1 MNIIWKGVI
10 SMNFVNNWKKP
21 KIRTSKMK
29 KRFLK
34 RIKGSA
40 LREIKRKKLMDP
52 KALFYL
58 HKYINSRF
66 EKGKTEIYTDY
77 FKEQNKIDELYALGI
92 AETIKLLEEYKIQMN
107 KMYENEKSYK
117 KAAERLDSESF
128 IAPSIIE
135 DDYKLLLDEFTKLNE
150 ILDWKN

>member
-1 MNIIWKGVI
+1 
-10 SMNFVNNWKKP
+10 MNFTSNWKKP
-21 KIRTSKMK
+21 KIKTNKMK

-34 RIKGSA
+34 KIKRSA
-40 LREIKRKKLMDP
+40 LREIRKKKLMDP

-58 HKYINSRF
+58 HKYINSKF

-92 AETIKLLEEYKIQMN
+92 AETLKLLEEYKIQMN
-107 KMYENEKSYK
+107 TMCENEKSYK
-117 KAAERLDSESF
+117 KAAERLDKESF
-128 IAPSIIE
+128 VSPSIIE

-150 ILDWKN
+150 RLDWKN

>member
-1 MNIIWKGVI
+1 
-10 SMNFVNNWKKP
+10 MNFTSNWKKP
-21 KIRTSKMK
+21 KIKTNKMK

-34 RIKGSA
+34 KIKRSA
-40 LREIKRKKLMDP
+40 LREIRKKKLMDP
-52 KALFYL
+52 KTLFYL
-58 HKYINSRF
+58 HKYINSKF

-107 KMYENEKSYK
+107 TMYENEKSYK
-117 KAAERLDSESF
+117 KAAERLDKESF
-128 IAPSIIE
+128 VSPSIIE

-150 ILDWKN
+150 RLDWKN

>member
-1 MNIIWKGVI
+1 
-10 SMNFVNNWKKP
+10 MNFTSNWKKP
-21 KIRTSKMK
+21 KIKTNKMK

-34 RIKGSA
+34 KIKRSA
-40 LREIKRKKLMDP
+40 LREIRKKKLMDP

-58 HKYINSRF
+58 HKYINSKF

-107 KMYENEKSYK
+107 TMCENEKSYK
-117 KAAERLDSESF
+117 KAAERLDKESF
-128 IAPSIIE
+128 VSPSIIE

-150 ILDWKN
+150 RLDWKN